1 MTLLADERSRE
12 PRHDDRTRMTLE
24 RSLER
29 LLFVG
34 VAVLACLMPA
44 QNDTWWHLRAGYEM
58 LSSGAVLLR
67 DEFSH
72 TVFGAYWSNNGWL
85 SQVIFALLHRAG
97 GLPLVTAVCAG
108 CVATGLWFVYDS
120 TSGSRLQRTLLLAGV
135 VSGATITWAL
145 RPQVFTLLL
154 VGATVWL
161 TARDRWTGLPV
172 LFWMWAN
179 LHSAVGLGLLVLAGA
194 VIGRFL
200 ADRRVAPRV
209 LVICALCG
217 LATLATP
224 QGLMYWP
231 DIVASMRRS
240 QANTISEWRA
250 PEWPPAHLAFWV
262 AAVALPVFTAARGR
276 SLRGAEW
283 GCVCAALLLLP
294 VALRSMRNISP
305 FLMVACPAI
314 GVLLA
319 QRSAKAPRQRE
330 TPVSRRVHDWLLAAA
345 CIAAA
350 AVVARA
356 WYDPPP
362 RMGWRPMSAAAAA
375 AVERCP
381 GPLYNSYVD
390 GGPIIFFAP
399 RQPVLLDSRQDPYPI
414 SLVQAEGEV
423 ERTGDYKAFFDQY
436 GIRCAAVAPAGR
448 VRGRLERDGWIR
460 RFADD
465 QWVVL
470 ERPSAAGGSGL
481 K

>member
-1 MTLLADERSRE
+1 MVLAHERSQEPRGDERA
-12 PRHDDRTRMTLE
+12 HMTLE
-24 RSLER
+24 RSIER

-34 VAVLACLMPA
+34 IALLACLMPA

-58 LSSGAVLLR
+58 LSSGTVLLR

-85 SQVIFALLHRAG
+85 SQVIFAALHRAG
-97 GLPLVTAVCAG
+97 GLPLLTTVCAG
-108 CVATGLWFVYDS
+108 CVVAGLWFVHAS
-120 TSGSRLQRTLLLAGV
+120 TAGSRLQRTLLLAGV

-161 TARDRWTGLPV
+161 CGRDRWTALPV
-172 LFWMWAN
+172 LFWSWAN

-194 VIGRFL
+194 VVGRFV

-209 LVICALCG
+209 LVVCALCG

-224 QGLMYWP
+224 QGLTYWP

-240 QANTISEWRA
+240 QVNTISEWR
-250 PEWPPAHLAFWV
+250 PPDWPPAHLAFW
-262 AAVALPVFTAARGR
+262 AAAAALLVLTAVRGR
-276 SLRGAEW
+276 GLGGAGW
-283 GCVCAALLLLP
+283 GHVCGALLLLP
-294 VALRSMRNISP
+294 VGFRSMRNISP

-319 QRSAKAPRQRE
+319 RSTRPPQRESAVSRSAHA
-330 TPVSRRVHDWLLAAA
+330 WLLAGA
-345 CIAAA
+345 CVAAA
-350 AVVARA
+350 AVVAQA

-362 RMGWRPMSAAAAA
+362 RLGWRPMSAAAAA
-375 AVERCP
+375 AIERCR
-381 GPLYNSYVD
+381 GPLYNAYVD

-399 RQPVLLDSRQDPYPI
+399 RQRVLLDSRQDPYPVA
-414 SLVQAEGEV
+414 LVQAEGDV
-423 ERTGDYKAFFDQY
+423 ERTGDYRAFFDQY
-436 GIRCAAVAPAGR
+436 GINCAAVPPSAP
-448 VRGRLERDGWIR
+448 VRTRLEHDGWMR
-460 RFADD
+460 RFTDD
-465 QWVVL
+465 QWVVF
-470 ERPSAAGGSGL
+470 ERPSPADASGL